1 MEKRNTGLNYQK
13 GSQLKTSVTV
23 QASLIICN
31 LILPSATRVSLLSF
45 FGNLDSNL
53 PCKEFMSEDIFSGRH
68 LLYLCHVVF
77 VFVYLC

>member
-1 MEKRNTGLNYQK
+1 MEKRNKGLNYQK
-13 GSQLKTSVTV
+13 GSQLKTSAV

-31 LILPSATRVSLLSF
+31 LILPSATLVSLLSF

-53 PCKEFMSEDIFSGRH
+53 PCKEFMSEDTFSGRH

-77 VFVYLC
+77 VFVYLF

>member
-1 MEKRNTGLNYQK
+1 MENRNKGVNYQK
-13 GSQLKTSVTV
+13 GSQLKTSV
-23 QASLIICN
+23 ASLIICN
-31 LILPSATRVSLLSF
+31 LIRPSATRVSLLSF

-53 PCKEFMSEDIFSGRH
+53 PCKEFMSEDTFSGRH